1 MNNDVLATEKRLK
14 IFIWIVTAAVVA
26 LVVLMREVKIPL
38 PDGVSFSGLP
48 PFYSLLNALAGVAL
62 LLSLFF
68 IKTKNVAAH
77 RAMNLTA
84 LGMSALFL
92 ICYVL
97 YHFTSPE
104 TIFGD
109 TNGNGKLDA
118 AEAALVAGVRPY
130 YLLLLLSHIVLAA
143 GSLPFILLTF
153 IKAYTGQFAAHRKMA
168 RWVWPVWFYV
178 CVTGPVCY
186 WMLKPYYQ

>member
-1 MNNDVLATEKRLK
+1 
-14 IFIWIVTAAVVA
+14 
-26 LVVLMREVKIPL
+26 
-38 PDGVSFSGLP
+38 
-48 PFYSLLNALAGVAL
+48 
-62 LLSLFF
+62 
-68 IKTKNVAAH
+68 
-77 RAMNLTA
+77 
-84 LGMSALFL
+84 LFL
-92 ICYVL
+92 VCYVL
-97 YHFTSPE
+97 YHFTTPE

-109 TNGNGKLDA
+109 ANGNGQLEA

-186 WMLKPYYQ
+186 LLLKPYYQ